1 MTKEL
6 NTIVCRFIV
15 FKIVHCQTMIDQ
27 AFAIVLRRLR
37 TEKGL
42 SQEKF
47 GFEADLHRTYIGQ
60 LERGLKSPSLKTLH
74 KIAQALGISLTEL
87 MALVEQESNVRSDR

>member
-6 NTIVCRFIV
+6 NTIVCRFVV

-47 GFEADLHRTYIGQ
+47 GFFIDCTLRSHIVCRSCPFDPRVGKGPGQ
-60 LERGLKSPSLKTLH
+60 SLVGLRGR
-74 KIAQALGISLTEL
+74 I
-87 MALVEQESNVRSDR
+87 